1 MGQFVRGFVDEG
13 AQRRVHW
20 CRRVRGKYADS
31 ERGCADVGQYKCGL
45 VGESAQTWG
54 ERVVGCGG
62 FAW

>member
-31 ERGCADVGQYKCGL
+31 ERGCADVGQYKCGF
-45 VGESAQTWG
+45 VEEDAQMWG
-54 ERVVGCGG
+54 KRVVGCG
-62 FAW
+62 AISW